1 MSQPLVLINFDWNQ
15 AALVGWPTPYTY
27 VLLVVGFILLA
38 FFGYIEPTVKC
49 PLLPRSIFTGDLA
62 WVLDCIAAGW
72 SSFGIIIYYF
82 LQFREVIKGDSP
94 LLATTK

>member
-1 MSQPLVLINFDWNQ
+1 MGAATGVSALVLINFSWNQ

-27 VLLVVGFILLA
+27 VLLIVGFILLA
-38 FFGYIEPTVKC
+38 LFGYIERTAKG

-62 WVLDCIAAGW
+62 WVLGCIAAGW

-82 LQFREVIKGDSP
+82 F
-94 LLATTK
+94 